1 MKTAPAGQCGKAVSR
16 AFFVK
21 AHHAGRSFGQGDAAF
36 FRSLENTLPSAYA
49 VGMKTKKEIAK
60 RYGGLCVALF
70 VCALGV
76 ALITNAHLGTSPI
89 TSLPYALTFML
100 PLSLGAFTFL
110 SNIIFLV
117 IQKML
122 LGKQFGIVQMMQLP
136 AVLVFGIFIDFWMWA
151 TTPLIA
157 DNYLW
162 QVFMC
167 VAGSAVLGL
176 GISLEI
182 VCNATVLPGEGMVIA
197 IAYKTRKMFANIKIL
212 FDITLVISAA
222 ALALVVLGEIV
233 GLREGTVL
241 SAFLV
246 GQFVK
251 LTSGWA
257 RRLKPLFWTARQ
269 RKQASARRIPR

>member
-1 MKTAPAGQCGKAVSR
+1 
-16 AFFVK
+16 
-21 AHHAGRSFGQGDAAF
+21 
-36 FRSLENTLPSAYA
+36 
-49 VGMKTKKEIAK
+49 MKTKTEIAK

-76 ALITNAHLGTSPI
+76 ALVTNAHLGTSPI

-110 SNIIFLV
+110 SNIVFLI
-117 IQKML
+117 IQKIL
-122 LGKQFGIVQMMQLP
+122 LGRQFGMVQMMQLP
-136 AVLVFGIFIDFWMWA
+136 AVLVFGLFIDFWMWA
-151 TTPLIA
+151 TTPLMT
-157 DNYLW
+157 DNYLL
-162 QVFMC
+162 QLAMC
-167 VAGSAVLGL
+167 VGGSAVLGL

-197 IAYKTRKMFANIKIL
+197 IVYRTGRVFGNIKVL
-212 FDITLVISAA
+212 FDISLVVTA
-222 ALALVVLGEIV
+222 ALLALAVLGEVV

-251 LTSGWA
+251 LTSPWA
-257 RRLKPLFWTARQ
+257 RRLKPLFWNKRQ
-269 RKQASARRIPR
+269 RGLVRATRHAH

>member
-1 MKTAPAGQCGKAVSR
+1 
-16 AFFVK
+16 
-21 AHHAGRSFGQGDAAF
+21 
-36 FRSLENTLPSAYA
+36 
-49 VGMKTKKEIAK
+49 MKTKKEIAK

-110 SNIIFLV
+110 SNIVFLI

-122 LGKQFGIVQMMQLP
+122 LGRQFGLVQMMQLP
-136 AVLVFGIFIDFWMWA
+136 AVFVFGLFIDFWMWA
-151 TTPLIA
+151 TTPLMA
-157 DNYLW
+157 DNYPW
-162 QVFMC
+162 QLAMC

-197 IAYKTRKMFANIKIL
+197 IAYRTRRMFGNIKVL
-212 FDITLVISAA
+212 FDISLVITA
-222 ALALVVLGEIV
+222 ALLALLVLGEVV

-251 LTSGWA
+251 LTAGWV
-257 RRLKPLFWTARQ
+257 RRLKPLFWTTRQ
-269 RKQASARRIPR
+269 RRLARIHRTAH

>member
-1 MKTAPAGQCGKAVSR
+1 MP
-16 AFFVK
+16 
-21 AHHAGRSFGQGDAAF
+21 
-36 FRSLENTLPSAYA
+36 LENTLPSAYVA
-49 VGMKTKKEIAK
+49 GMKTKKEIAK

-122 LGKQFGIVQMMQLP
+122 LGKQFGIVQMLQLP
-136 AVLVFGIFIDFWMWA
+136 AVLIFGIFIDFWMWA
-151 TTPLIA
+151 TSPLIA
-157 DNYLW
+157 DNYIW

-176 GISLEI
+176 GVSLEI

-212 FDITLVISAA
+212 FDISLVISAA

-251 LTSGWA
+251 LTSGWT

>member
-1 MKTAPAGQCGKAVSR
+1 MPLSPHLLRRFPPVAGTFTQR
-16 AFFVK
+16 
-21 AHHAGRSFGQGDAAF
+21 DAAF
-36 FRSLENTLPSAYA
+36 FQPLENALSSAYV

-122 LGKQFGIVQMMQLP
+122 LGKQFGIVQILQLP
-136 AVLVFGIFIDFWMWA
+136 AVLIFGIFIDFWMWA
-151 TTPLIA
+151 TTPLISG
-157 DNYLW
+157 NYVW
-162 QVFMC
+162 QVGMC
-167 VAGSAVLGL
+167 VVGSAVLGL
-176 GISLEI
+176 GVSLEI

-212 FDITLVISAA
+212 FDISLVISAA

-251 LTSGWA
+251 LSSRWT

>member
-1 MKTAPAGQCGKAVSR
+1 MRVVGRRRRPHTTRWSRQGGSRGVSVGEGEAFSPPLANVLPPAYVEGV
-16 AFFVK
+16 
-21 AHHAGRSFGQGDAAF
+21 
-36 FRSLENTLPSAYA
+36 
-49 VGMKTKKEIAK
+49 KTKKEIAK

-122 LGKQFGIVQMMQLP
+122 LGRQFGIVQMMQLP

-151 TTPLIA
+151 TAPLIA
-157 DNYLW
+157 DNYIW

-222 ALALVVLGEIV
+222 ALALAVLGEIV

>member
-1 MKTAPAGQCGKAVSR
+1 
-16 AFFVK
+16 
-21 AHHAGRSFGQGDAAF
+21 
-36 FRSLENTLPSAYA
+36 
-49 VGMKTKKEIAK
+49 MKTKKEIAK

-76 ALITNAHLGTSPI
+76 ALVTNAHLGTSPI

-110 SNIIFLV
+110 SNIVFLI
-117 IQKML
+117 IQKIL
-122 LGKQFGIVQMMQLP
+122 LGKQFGVVQMMQLP
-136 AVLVFGIFIDFWMWA
+136 AVLVFGLFIDFWMWA

-157 DNYLW
+157 ENYPW
-162 QVFMC
+162 QMAMC
-167 VAGSAVLGL
+167 VIGSAVLGL

-182 VCNATVLPGEGMVIA
+182 ICNATVLPGEGMVIA
-197 IAYKTRKMFANIKIL
+197 IVYRTRKMFGNIKVL
-212 FDITLVISAA
+212 FDISLVISAA
-222 ALALVVLGEIV
+222 LLALAVFGEVV

-251 LTSGWA
+251 LTSRWV
-257 RRLKPLFWTARQ
+257 RRLKPLFWTARE
-269 RKQASARRIPR
+269 RRLARLHHANLQG

>member
-1 MKTAPAGQCGKAVSR
+1 
-16 AFFVK
+16 
-21 AHHAGRSFGQGDAAF
+21 
-36 FRSLENTLPSAYA
+36 
-49 VGMKTKKEIAK
+49 MKTKKEIAK

-117 IQKML
+117 IQKVL
-122 LGKQFGIVQMMQLP
+122 LGRQFGLVQMMQLP
-136 AVLVFGIFIDFWMWA
+136 AVFVFGLFIDFWMA
-151 TTPLIA
+151 VTTPLIA
-157 DNYLW
+157 DYYPW
-162 QVFMC
+162 QLAMC
-167 VAGSAVLGL
+167 VLGSAVLGL

-197 IAYKTRKMFANIKIL
+197 IAYRTRKMFGNIKVL
-212 FDITLVISAA
+212 FDISLVISAA
-222 ALALVVLGEIV
+222 LLALIVLGEVV

-251 LTSGWA
+251 LTARLA
-257 RRLKPLFWTARQ
+257 RRLKPLFWTTRQ
-269 RKQASARRIPR
+269 RRLARLHHALH

>member
-1 MKTAPAGQCGKAVSR
+1 
-16 AFFVK
+16 
-21 AHHAGRSFGQGDAAF
+21 
-36 FRSLENTLPSAYA
+36 
-49 VGMKTKKEIAK
+49 MKTKKEIAK

-122 LGKQFGIVQMMQLP
+122 LGRQFGIVQMMQLP
-136 AVLVFGIFIDFWMWA
+136 AVLVFGLFIDFWMWA
-151 TTPLIA
+151 TTPLMG

-162 QVFMC
+162 QLAMC

-197 IAYKTRKMFANIKIL
+197 IAYRTRKMFGNIKVL
-212 FDITLVISAA
+212 FDISLVISAA
-222 ALALVVLGEIV
+222 LLALIVLGEVV

-251 LTSGWA
+251 LTSPWA
-257 RRLKPLFWTARQ
+257 RKLKPVFWNTRQ
-269 RKQASARRIPR
+269 RQLARATRYSH